1 MSLKVGLSRV
11 KIKLNGH
18 VAKLKLATCAP
29 IFLAHL
35 KMYGPEFFS
44 GTIFN
49 YSFQ

>member
-18 VAKLKLATCAP
+18 VAKLKLATCAL

-35 KMYGPEFFS
+35 KTIL
-44 GTIFN
+44 GTMILDI
-49 YSFQ
+49 